1 MANIYKEFL
10 WGLTMYSKKEKK
22 EMFVDLNRV
31 LNTKQTK
38 SKWPRLKSTIAI
50 LSRTFKIMNLKVLYQ
65 LYLC

>member
-50 LSRTFKIMNLKVLYQ
+50 
-65 LYLC
+65 